1 MTNDIYKII
10 FLLLSTVFFACN
22 SQPEKIEEK
31 TDSLQFKT
39 ESNDNKSIT
48 EYENPNNSEFVRGKD
63 PNLILEEF
71 LSKNIVKS
79 NKLYGAEGG
88 DCSGFF
94 EKLENKVSNS
104 YLVNNRWDCSDY
116 GFNKNSFLVENGTPY
131 IVKRFSI
138 GQADNNGFVV
148 KEVIS
153 QIKGDSIEVWQ
164 RQKNVAN
171 VIDTILNDIK
181 YNKTKIF
188 DKELKH
194 KIKSEISELEGRR
207 IE

>member
-1 MTNDIYKII
+1 MTNNIYKII

-22 SQPEKIEEK
+22 SKPEKSEEK
-31 TDSLQFKT
+31 TDSLEFKT
-39 ESNDNKSIT
+39 EVNDNKSNIA
-48 EYENPNNSEFVRGKD
+48 YENLNKSEYVRGKD
-63 PNLILEEF
+63 PNLILKEF
-71 LSKNIVKS
+71 LSKDVIKS
-79 NKLYGAEGG
+79 NKFYGAEGG
-88 DCSGFF
+88 DCGGFF

-104 YLVNNRWDCSDY
+104 YLINNRWDCSDY

-138 GQADNNGFVV
+138 GQADDNGFVV

-153 QIKGDSIEVWQ
+153 LIKSDSIEVWQ
-164 RQKNVAN
+164 RQKYVSN

-181 YNKTKIF
+181 YHKTKIF

-194 KIKSEISELEGRR
+194 KIKSEILELEGRR

>member
-22 SQPEKIEEK
+22 SEPKRSEEK

-39 ESNDNKSIT
+39 ESNDID
-48 EYENPNNSEFVRGKD
+48 KD

-71 LSKNIVKS
+71 ISKDVVKS
-79 NKLYGAEGG
+79 NKVYGAEGG
-88 DCSGFF
+88 DCFGFF

-104 YLVNNRWDCSDY
+104 YLINNRWDCSDY
-116 GFNKNSFLVENGTPY
+116 GFNKNFFLVENGTPY

-148 KEVIS
+148 KEIIS

-164 RQKNVAN
+164 RQKNVTN
-171 VIDTILNDIK
+171 VTDTILNDIK

-188 DKELKH
+188 DKELRH